1 MALPGSG
8 ISQAS
13 SRLPDASSKNLKLPP
28 RVPRSPGL
36 PPALARERHAL
47 AIVVEEATKIIE
59 GVTVLDR
66 VSFAAQPGRI
76 TAFLGPNGA
85 GKSSTL
91 RAVLGIDHLTSGR
104 AMIGGQ
110 HFRDYQHPVEVV
122 GALLTPDAAHPRRT
136 ARDHL
141 TVVAVSNGLPLT
153 SVQRVL
159 ELAGIVPIA
168 DLQVGMMSLGMR
180 QRLGLAAALI
190 GDPAVVILDEPH
202 NGLDAAAIRWLRVVL
217 RALADAGR
225 TVLLSSHLMSEI
237 ELIGDDVVVIH
248 EGRIQVASTL
258 NEFIGNTSCASSGVS
273 LEERYLHVVG
283 EL

>member
-1 MALPGSG
+1 MPT
-8 ISQAS
+8 
-13 SRLPDASSKNLKLPP
+13 
-28 RVPRSPGL
+28 VPGL
-36 PPALARERHAL
+36 LPAPASDRVAA
-47 AIVVEEATKIIE
+47 AIVMEDATKVIE

-66 VSFAAQPGRI
+66 VSFTARPGRV

-85 GKSSTL
+85 GKSTTL
-91 RAVLGIDHLTSGR
+91 RAILGIDHLTSGR
-104 AMIGGQ
+104 ATIGEQ
-110 HFRDYQHPVEVV
+110 PFREHTRPVCVV

-136 ARDHL
+136 ARGHL
-141 TVVAVSNGLPLT
+141 RVVATSNGLPLGA
-153 SVQRVL
+153 VDKAL

-168 DLQVGMMSLGMR
+168 DLQVGKMSLGMR
-180 QRLGLAAALI
+180 QRLGLATALI

-237 ELIGDDVVVIH
+237 ELICDDVVVISQ
-248 EGRIQVASTL
+248 GQIRAASTL
-258 NEFIGNTSCASSGVS
+258 AEFVVDAADSPRQVS